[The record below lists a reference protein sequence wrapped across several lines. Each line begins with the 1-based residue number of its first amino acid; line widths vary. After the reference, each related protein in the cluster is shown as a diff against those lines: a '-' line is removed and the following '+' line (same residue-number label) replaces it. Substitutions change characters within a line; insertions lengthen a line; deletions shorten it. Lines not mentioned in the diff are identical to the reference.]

1 MYVSLTKKKLSTTTG
16 QASGGPQSVW
26 RGGGPCTGKK
36 ARPAARLFPACPG
49 VPFLGLDFCLHDCT
63 LVETLP
69 YKNSSPERLLHIH
82 LLKQKNRAKLLPCA
96 HAWHPPLAPA
106 EGSVHKRDKR
116 AAAGWVGLEA
126 RTVPRLRRA
135 RGQNQV
141 DSLDATGLE
150 TGGGGGMEQGKVRR
164 SRGQRGTAI
173 LWPRAGAC
181 WPALREAEAEALPS
195 GGRRQRGC
203 GAVVPRAPPR
213 AAARAHHPDEHEQRI
228 GRAGHNQRQPQVN
241 DDLGEV
247 MGARDP
253 LKQRACWEAGG
264 RMVRC
269 VGWGR
274 PVWPA
279 ARGSVRAC
287 VESSRGSCHGRLA
300 LLSSPPSN
308 ALAPRLPPELP
319 PTRPPVPFQQ
329 LAGPPLG
336 IL

>member
-1 MYVSLTKKKLSTTTG
+1 LGPLAGRGVAQGWRAPQTAARGACSHCPWPASAKGTPLSKSPASSLRTTRSMAPVCGRGMPDGTDLSERGQMYVSLTKKKLSTTTG

-150 TGGGGGMEQGKVRR
+150 TGGGAW
-164 SRGQRGTAI
+164 SRGRCGGRAVSGA
-173 LWPRAGAC
+173 PRFCGQERVPAGLLCARPRLRLCRQAGA
-181 WPALREAEAEALPS
+181 
-195 GGRRQRGC
+195 
-203 GAVVPRAPPR
+203 
-213 AAARAHHPDEHEQRI
+213 
-228 GRAGHNQRQPQVN
+228 
-241 DDLGEV
+241 
-247 MGARDP
+247 
-253 LKQRACWEAGG
+253 
-264 RMVRC
+264 
-269 VGWGR
+269 
-274 PVWPA
+274 
-279 ARGSVRAC
+279 GSVAA
-287 VESSRGSCHGRLA
+287 VQSSRGPLREQRPA
-300 LLSSPPSN
+300 LTTQTSMSS
-308 ALAPRLPPELP
+308 ALGAPAITSASPR
-319 PTRPPVPFQQ
+319 
-329 LAGPPLG
+329 
-336 IL
+336 